1 MSAISKGKILILD
14 SEPLGADEL
23 ARNLEAWQYQTAV
36 CRTGKEALALFKEK
50 DFDLLIIEWRL
61 DAQDGLDGFQV
72 MESVGKLDPTLALVV
87 LTAFPDVDSAVKAMK
102 LGARDYLKKPMA
114 EEIILS
120 LVGKLI
126 EDRKA
131 HLSRREGQAVF
142 EELKRRISSSLN
154 LQEVLDLIAAGVA
167 KGMGVKGCTISLLDK
182 KRDQLKVV
190 AYQGL
195 TQKYL
200 EKGPIDSARSLGEMI
215 KGGQDLYIPDVTKDN
230 RVQYPEDAVK
240 EGITSIL
247 SVPLLIKQEL
257 IGALRIYTASAHHFS
272 PEEFKF
278 LHGLAD
284 QAALAIEN
292 ARSYEDMKNK
302 YETLRGDLVDYFE
315 DGWT

>member
-1 MSAISKGKILILD
+1 MTTEIKGKILVLDGEPQVLNELTRILD
-14 SEPLGADEL
+14 ADH
-23 ARNLEAWQYQTAV
+23 YQV
-36 CRTGKEALALFKEK
+36 SPCLTGKEALALFKEK
-50 DFDLLIIEWRL
+50 DFDLLITEWRL

-72 MESVGKLDPTLALVV
+72 MESVGRLDPTLALVV

-102 LGARDYLKKPMA
+102 LGARDYLKKPMDA
-114 EEIILS
+114 EIILT
-120 LVGKLI
+120 LVGKLT

-131 HLSRREGQAVF
+131 LLARREGQAVF

-195 TQKYL
+195 TQKYM
-200 EKGPIDSARSLGEMI
+200 EKGPIDSVRSLGEMI
-215 KGGQDLYIPDVTKDN
+215 KSGRDLYIPDVTKDT
-230 RVQYPEDAVK
+230 RVQYPEEATK

-247 SVPLLIKQEL
+247 SVPLLIKQES
-257 IGALRIYTASAHHFS
+257 IGALRIYTATAHSFS

-302 YETLRGDLVDYFE
+302 YEALRGDLVDYFE

>member
-1 MSAISKGKILILD
+1 MTPEIKGKILVLD
-14 SEPLGADEL
+14 SEPQVLNEL
-23 ARNLEAWQYQTAV
+23 TRVLEADHYQV
-36 CRTGKEALALFKEK
+36 SPCLTGKEALTLFKEK
-50 DFDLLIIEWRL
+50 DFDLLITEWRL
-61 DAQDGLDGFQV
+61 DDQDGLDGFQV

-102 LGARDYLKKPMA
+102 LGAKDYLKKPLVPEQLLA
-114 EEIILS
+114 

-126 EDRKA
+126 EDRQA
-131 HLSRREGQAVF
+131 LLARREGQAVF

-195 TQKYL
+195 TQKYM
-200 EKGPIDSARSLGEMI
+200 EKGPIDSVRSLGEMI
-215 KGGQDLYIPDVTKDN
+215 KSGRDLYIPDVTKDT
-230 RVQYPEDAVK
+230 RVQYPEEATK

-247 SVPLLIKQEL
+247 SVPLLIKQES
-257 IGALRIYTASAHHFS
+257 IGALRIYTATAHSFS

-302 YETLRGDLVDYFE
+302 YEALRGDLVDYFE

>member
-1 MSAISKGKILILD
+1 MTPEIKGKILVLD
-14 SEPLGADEL
+14 SELQVLNEL
-23 ARNLEAWQYQTAV
+23 TRVLEADHYQV
-36 CRTGKEALALFKEK
+36 SPCLTGKEALTLFKEK
-50 DFDLLIIEWRL
+50 DFDLLITEWRL
-61 DAQDGLDGFQV
+61 DAQEGWDGFQV

-102 LGARDYLKKPMA
+102 LGAKDYLKKPLVPEQLLA
-114 EEIILS
+114 

-126 EDRKA
+126 EDRQA
-131 HLSRREGQAVF
+131 LLSRREGQAVL

-195 TQKYL
+195 TQKYM
-200 EKGPIDSARSLGEMI
+200 EKGPIDSVRSLGEMI
-215 KGGQDLYIPDVTKDN
+215 KSGRDLYIPDVTKDT
-230 RVQYPEDAVK
+230 RVQYPEEATK

-247 SVPLLIKQEL
+247 SVPLLIKQES
-257 IGALRIYTASAHHFS
+257 IGALRIYTATAHSFS

-302 YETLRGDLVDYFE
+302 YEALRGDLVDYFE

>member
-1 MSAISKGKILILD
+1 MTTEIKGKILVLDGEPQVLNELTRILD
-14 SEPLGADEL
+14 ADH
-23 ARNLEAWQYQTAV
+23 YQV
-36 CRTGKEALALFKEK
+36 SPCLTGKEALALFKEK
-50 DFDLLIIEWRL
+50 DFDLLITEWRL

-72 MESVGKLDPTLALVV
+72 MESVGRLDPTLALVV
-87 LTAFPDVDSAVKAMK
+87 LTAFPDVDSAVKAMR
-102 LGARDYLKKPMA
+102 LGAKDYLKKPLVPEQLLA
-114 EEIILS
+114 

-126 EDRKA
+126 EDRQA
-131 HLSRREGQAVF
+131 LLSRREGQAVF

-195 TQKYL
+195 TQKYM
-200 EKGPIDSARSLGEMI
+200 EKGPIDPARSLSGMVQS
-215 KGGQDLYIPDVTKDN
+215 GQDLFISDVTKDT
-230 RVQYPEDAVK
+230 RVQYPEEARE
-240 EGITSIL
+240 EGIKSIL
-247 SVPLLIKQEL
+247 SVPLLLKQEL
-257 IGALRIYTASAHHFS
+257 IGALRIYTATAQHFS
-272 PEEFKF
+272 PEDFKF
-278 LHGLAD
+278 LHSLAD

-302 YETLRGDLVDYFE
+302 YEALRGDLVDYFE

>member
-1 MSAISKGKILILD
+1 MTAEIKGNILILD
-14 SEPLGADEL
+14 GEPQVLDEL
-23 ARNLEAWQYQTAV
+23 NRLLEAEQYRV
-36 CRTGKEALALFKEK
+36 SSSRTGKEALALFKEK

-61 DAQDGLDGFQV
+61 DGQDGLDGFQV
-72 MESVGKLDPTLALVV
+72 MESVGKLDPTLAMVV
-87 LTAFPDVDSAVKAMK
+87 MTAFPDVDSAVKAMR
-102 LGARDYLKKPMA
+102 LGAKDYLKKPLVPEPFLA
-114 EEIILS
+114 
-120 LVGKLI
+120 LVGKVI

-131 HLSRREGQAVF
+131 LRARRECKAIF
-142 EELKRRISSSLN
+142 EELKRKISSSLN

-195 TQKYL
+195 TQKYID
-200 EKGPIDSARSLGEMI
+200 KGPLDSVRSLGEMI
-215 KGGQDLYIPDVTKDN
+215 DSGRDLYIPDVTKDT
-230 RVQYPEDAVK
+230 RVQYPAEATK
-240 EGITSIL
+240 EGIASIL

-257 IGALRIYTASAHHFS
+257 IGALRIYTASSYHFS

-292 ARSYEDMKNK
+292 ARSYEDMKKK
-302 YETLRGDLVDYFE
+302 YEALRGDLVDYFE